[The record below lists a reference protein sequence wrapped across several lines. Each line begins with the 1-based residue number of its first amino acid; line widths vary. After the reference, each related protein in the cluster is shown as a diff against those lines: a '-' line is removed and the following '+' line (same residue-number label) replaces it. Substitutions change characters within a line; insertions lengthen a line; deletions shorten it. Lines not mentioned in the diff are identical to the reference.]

1 MMARPRSKRA
11 LTALAAAAA
20 TGMSLVVF
28 TATYLT
34 MPWEAK
40 RNVAYWDAIGHV
52 WTVCYGETLNV
63 KQGDSYTDQQC
74 LDKLRKRLSAD
85 YEQPL
90 RECITNFDSVPFS
103 VQASFLDLAWNVGVK
118 AVCNSTAARRAMAR
132 DWPGAC
138 DAMALFNK
146 AGGHVIRGLDLRR
159 KNGDAARIGDRE
171 ICLAGVA

>member
-1 MMARPRSKRA
+1 MASKRA
-11 LTALAAAAA
+11 KTALGVAAA
-20 TGMSLVVF
+20 TGMSLVIF

-34 MPWEAK
+34 MPWESK

-52 WTVCYGETLNV
+52 WTVCYGETKGV

-74 LDKLRKRLSAD
+74 LDMLKRRLLAD

-90 RECITNFDSVPFS
+90 RQCIANFDSVPFS
-103 VQASFLDLAWNVGVK
+103 VQASFLDLAWNVGVA
-118 AVCNSTAARRAMAR
+118 AVCNSTAARRAEAK

-138 DAMALFNK
+138 DAMAWFNK
-146 AGGHVIRGLDLRR
+146 AGGHVVKGLDLRR